1 MKKEKW
7 QEKVGKIFRGSLGK
21 IKNFYQTK
29 RKLAIGLSAAIVIL
43 VVFLG
48 VYIGST
54 SKKSATISYT
64 SLKVTKGNITQTV
77 DAVGNVE
84 AVPSVILNWKTSGI
98 IGSVN
103 VKNADQVK
111 EGDVLATLIN
121 NSLDSSIL
129 TAQNDLLAAKLT
141 LDTLKAGNMQF
152 QTATQTLA
160 TAQKAYEKALA
171 KRDWWVV
178 TGVSDAAIDVARVKY
193 YDTKAAFWNAQQAYE
208 ALALAS
214 KNAAIQSTPTTPT
227 AAPASGTDPQAAATS
242 TTNLSSTEKDAQST
256 QTGDALT
263 NAYNA
268 MKTAELAYFKAS
280 RNLNYMIGNGYG
292 NNNVVE
298 QEFLAFDVAKATL
311 AEAEAT
317 WQTYKDSS
325 PYIKAAEAKVQ
336 ALQNT
341 VDSAKIIA
349 PFNGTVTDSLVNQG
363 KTVSSGAE
371 AFQVDNLNSLEISV
385 SVSEVDVNKLAVGQE
400 AEITFSA
407 ISGKTYKG
415 VVEQVGSAGSTS
427 SGVVEFYATIK
438 VLDADQKVKPGFSA
452 NISIIVNQVQNVLLV
467 PNQAV
472 MTDST
477 SGKSYVIV
485 SANGKMTKVIVE
497 VGLKSDTYTEV
508 TSSNLKE
515 GDTVLVVTSSSSS
528 DSSNNRALFG
538 IMGGFGGGEPPRN
551 FQQSNSSGSSSS
563 GRTG

>member
-1 MKKEKW
+1 
-7 QEKVGKIFRGSLGK
+7 
-21 IKNFYQTK
+21 
-29 RKLAIGLSAAIVIL
+29 
-43 VVFLG
+43 
-48 VYIGST
+48 
-54 SKKSATISYT
+54 
-64 SLKVTKGNITQTV
+64 
-77 DAVGNVE
+77 
-84 AVPSVILNWKTSGI
+84 
-98 IGSVN
+98 
-103 VKNADQVK
+103 
-111 EGDVLATLIN
+111 
-121 NSLDSSIL
+121 
-129 TAQNDLLAAKLT
+129 
-141 LDTLKAGNMQF
+141 
-152 QTATQTLA
+152 
-160 TAQKAYEKALA
+160 
-171 KRDWWVV
+171 
-178 TGVSDAAIDVARVKY
+178 
-193 YDTKAAFWNAQQAYE
+193 
-208 ALALAS
+208 
-214 KNAAIQSTPTTPT
+214 
-227 AAPASGTDPQAAATS
+227 
-242 TTNLSSTEKDAQST
+242 
-256 QTGDALT
+256 LT